1 MPVGD
6 LDKMVEHVN
15 ARITAANK
23 VDTKSKAKGDT
34 STTKEETET
43 SMTPVEAVAHRLGA
57 GRAKTPKKDTRNSA
71 AAQLSNRL
79 RGL

>member
-1 MPVGD
+1 MPIGD

-15 ARITAANK
+15 GRFTAT
-23 VDTKSKAKGDT
+23 VKATAKPKAATQNTQESD
-34 STTKEETET
+34 E
-43 SMTPVEAVAHRLGA
+43 SMTPVEAIAHRLGA
-57 GRAKTPKKDTRNSA
+57 GRTKAPKKDTRNSA

>member
-15 ARITAANK
+15 ARITATNK
-23 VDTKSKAKGDT
+23 VDTSNVAKGDT
-34 STTKEETET
+34 PKEETET

-57 GRAKTPKKDTRNSA
+57 GRTKTPKKDTRTSA